1 MNDNSLHTRTSREF
15 SRGPGPD
22 FDGCIIGLADSQARF
37 SGYIDRWWD
46 DLSVRQLARVL
57 TVHGQ
62 TAVRLG
68 RLLRDRRGMGGLGGP
83 PICIDEVIA
92 DLDDKLGR
100 LSRDIDERWPELDSE
115 NVKPWGTLVTVYS
128 QNCVCLGQL
137 MRARRDLR
145 ETSSSDELDA
155 DMDAA
160 LDWLSKEWGIQ
171 L

>member
-1 MNDNSLHTRTSREF
+1 MNDNSLHSLHTSTSREYYID
-15 SRGPGPD
+15 SDARIAD
-22 FDGCIIGLADSQARF
+22 LADRQAGF
-37 SGYIDRWWD
+37 SDYVDRRWH

-83 PICIDEVIA
+83 PVSIDAIIA

-100 LSRDIDERWPELDSE
+100 LSQDTDERWPELDSE

-128 QNCVCLGQL
+128 QNCVRLGQL
-137 MRARRDLR
+137 MCTRRDLR
-145 ETSSSDELDA
+145 EASSSDELDA

-160 LDWLSKEWGIQ
+160 IACLSEAWGIE